1 VSRSALGK
9 LKYIR
14 IAAALLFFIPT
25 SLIFLDPW
33 HYIPTAVGD
42 IITSFQ
48 IIPAALRVTVFLALN
63 VIALAFIIGLTVAFG
78 RVYCSTV
85 CPLGTLQDIIIHLG
99 KNIHRRKRFEYV
111 KPPFVFHYTLF
122 TIITVLV
129 ISGSIFLLNLFEPF
143 SNYGRVLTN
152 FVQPVITVLNNVTAG
167 ILNGFGFYSLY
178 NIPLRIIHP
187 EIYIVPFLSLAVVT
201 YLSYFHGRLFC
212 NSLCP
217 AGALLG
223 IISRIAFFKIAIDD
237 NACNNCG
244 ACEKM
249 CKANC
254 IESET
259 KRIDFSACIG
269 CFNCIHACPT
279 NGVVYA
285 RYQPESPKL
294 EPVSFNSSRRTFFKS
309 ITIPA
314 IGLVTQAGGND
325 DTTTAKPIGYFASKK
340 IPVTPPG
347 ARGIKHFTDLCT
359 ACHLCV
365 SSCPAQVLYPT
376 FLEYGLTGIFQPK
389 MNYDA
394 SYCNY
399 DCTICGEAC
408 PTGAILPVDIDTK
421 KLIQIGK
428 AVFIRDDCVV
438 VKNKKD
444 CAACSE
450 HCPTKAV
457 HTIPYEGK
465 LKIPEL
471 NNDICVGCGACEH
484 ACPTTPRKA
493 IYIVSNST
501 HLQAHKPRIIKPESG
516 FDSNKEFPF

>member
-9 LKYIR
+9 LKNIR
-14 IAAALLFFIPT
+14 IATALLFFIPT

-33 HYIPTAVGD
+33 HFIPTTFSD
-42 IITSFQ
+42 IFTSFQ
-48 IIPAALRVTVFLALN
+48 LIPAVLRITVFFALN
-63 VIALAFIIGLTVAFG
+63 VAALAIVIGLTATFG
-78 RVYCSTV
+78 RVYCSTI
-85 CPLGTLQDIIIHLG
+85 CPLGIFQDIIIRIR
-99 KNIHRRKRFEYV
+99 KKIHRRKRYEYT

-122 TIITVLV
+122 TTITVLA
-129 ISGSIFLLNLFEPF
+129 ISGSVFILNLFEPF
-143 SNYGRVLTN
+143 SNYGRILAN
-152 FVQPVITVLNNVTAG
+152 FVQPLITLLNNITAG
-167 ILNGFGFYSLY
+167 ILNGLGFYSFY
-178 NIPLRIIHP
+178 NIPPRILLP
-187 EIYIVPFLSLAVVT
+187 EIYIVPFLFLAIVI
-201 YLSYFHGRLFC
+201 YLSYSHGRLFC

-217 AGALLG
+217 TGAFLG
-223 IISRIAFFKIAIDD
+223 LISRISFLKIAIDE

-244 ACEKM
+244 ACEKV
-249 CKANC
+249 CKSNC

-259 KRIDFSACIG
+259 KRIDFSACVG

-279 NGVVYA
+279 SGVIYA
-285 RYQPESPKL
+285 RQLSGSSQRKPA
-294 EPVSFNSSRRTFFKS
+294 SFDSSRRTFFKS

-314 IGLVTQAGGND
+314 IGLITPTIGNS
-325 DTTTAKPIGYFASKK
+325 DTATTKPGSYFASKK
-340 IPVTPPG
+340 IPITPPG
-347 ARGIKHFTDLCT
+347 AISTRHFTDLCT

-365 SSCPAQVLYPT
+365 SFCPSQVLYPT
-376 FLEYGLTGIFQPK
+376 FIEYGLSGIFQPK

-399 DCTICGEAC
+399 DCTICGEVC
-408 PTGAILPVDIDTK
+408 PNGAILPVDIDTK

-428 AVFIRDDCVV
+428 AVFVRDDCVV

-457 HTIPYEGK
+457 HTVPYEGK

-493 IYIVSNST
+493 IYVASNT
-501 HLQAHKPRIIKPESG
+501 VHIQAQKPKAIKQEGG

>member
-1 VSRSALGK
+1 VSRSTLGK
-9 LKYIR
+9 LKNIR

-33 HYIPTAVGD
+33 HFIPTAFSDTV
-42 IITSFQ
+42 TSFQ
-48 IIPAALRVTVFLALN
+48 LIPAVLRVTVFLALN
-63 VIALAFIIGLTVAFG
+63 MVAVAIVIGFTAAFG
-78 RVYCSTV
+78 RVYCSTI
-85 CPLGTLQDIIIHLG
+85 CPLGIFQDIIIRIQ
-99 KNIHRRKRFEYV
+99 KKIHRRKRFGYT
-111 KPPFVFHYTLF
+111 KPPFLFHYSLF
-122 TIITVLV
+122 TLTTILVLG
-129 ISGSIFLLNLFEPF
+129 GSVFLLNLFEPF

-152 FVQPVITVLNNVTAG
+152 FVQPIITVINNITAG
-167 ILNGFGFYSLY
+167 ILNGFGFYSFY
-178 NIPLRIIHP
+178 NIPPRVILP
-187 EIYIVPFLSLAVVT
+187 EVYIVPFLFLAIVT
-201 YLSYFHGRLFC
+201 YLSYYHGRLFC

-223 IISRIAFFKIAIDD
+223 LISRVSFFKIAIDE

-244 ACEKM
+244 ACEKI

-259 KRIDFSACIG
+259 KRIDFSACVG

-279 NGVVYA
+279 NGVVYT
-285 RYQPESPKL
+285 RTRSRSSEL
-294 EPVSFNSSRRTFFKS
+294 RPVSFDSSRRTFFKS
-309 ITIPA
+309 IAIPA
-314 IGLVTQAGGND
+314 IGLVTPTGDNSD
-325 DTTTAKPIGYFASKK
+325 STTAKSVAYFASKK
-340 IPVTPPG
+340 IPITPPG
-347 ARGIKHFTDLCT
+347 AKGTKHLTSLCT

-365 SSCPAQVLYPT
+365 SSCPSQVLYPT
-376 FLEYGLTGIFQPK
+376 FLEYGLSGIFQPK

-399 DCTICGEAC
+399 DCTICGEVC
-408 PTGAILPVDIDTK
+408 PSGAILPVDIDAK

-428 AVFIRDDCVV
+428 AVFVREDCVV

-493 IYIVSNST
+493 IYVISNPI
-501 HLQAHKPRIIKPESG
+501 HLQAQKPKVIKQEGG

>member
-9 LKYIR
+9 LKNIR
-14 IAAALLFFIPT
+14 VVTALLFFIPT

-33 HYIPTAVGD
+33 HFIPTGLSD
-42 IITSFQ
+42 ILTSFQ
-48 IIPAALRVTVFLALN
+48 IIPAVLRITTFLALN
-63 VIALAFIIGLTVAFG
+63 VVALTVVIGLTAVFG
-78 RVYCSTV
+78 RVYCSTI
-85 CPLGTLQDIIIHLG
+85 CPLGIFQDIVIRIQKKL
-99 KNIHRRKRFEYV
+99 HRRKRFEYK
-111 KPPFVFHYTLF
+111 KPPFLFHYSLF
-122 TIITVLV
+122 IVTTILVLEGSV
-129 ISGSIFLLNLFEPF
+129 ILLNLFEPF

-152 FVQPVITVLNNVTAG
+152 FIQPVITVLNNITAG

-178 NIPLRIIHP
+178 NIPLRAIHP
-187 EIYIVPFLSLAVVT
+187 EIYIVPFLFLAIVT
-201 YLSYFHGRLFC
+201 YLSYRHGRLFC

-223 IISRIAFFKIAIDD
+223 IISRISFYKIAIDE

-244 ACEKM
+244 ACEKV
-249 CKANC
+249 CKAGC

-259 KRIDFSACIG
+259 KQIDFSACVG

-279 NGVVYA
+279 SGVVYA
-285 RYQPESPKL
+285 RYQSGSSTLK
-294 EPVSFNSSRRTFFKS
+294 PVSFDASRRTFFKS

-314 IGLVTQAGGND
+314 IGLVTPAGGNS
-325 DTTTAKPIGYFASKK
+325 DTTAAKPLGYFASKK

-347 ARGIKHFTDLCT
+347 AKSIKHFTDYCT

-365 SSCPAQVLYPT
+365 SACPAQVLYPT
-376 FLEYGLTGIFQPK
+376 FLEYGMTGIFQPK

-399 DCTICGEAC
+399 DCTICGEVC
-408 PTGAILPVDIDTK
+408 PSGAILPVDIDTK

-428 AVFIRDDCVV
+428 AVFVRDDCVV

-457 HTIPYEGK
+457 HSIPYEGK

-493 IYIVSNST
+493 IYVVSNPV
-501 HLQAHKPRIIKPESG
+501 HLHAQKPKVIKQEGG
-516 FDSNKEFPF
+516 FDSKQDFPF